1 MFLKEPAD
9 YTTLWINALVQ
20 IFNSR
25 KTILKKEKKSAKW
38 LIWSGS
44 SVTLQNGWF
53 FPSNGEK
60 LVFSILFRE
69 CNIW

>member
-1 MFLKEPAD
+1 MFSKEPAD

-20 IFNSR
+20 IFNSG
-25 KTILKKEKKSAKW
+25 KTNLKKEKKSAKW

-44 SVTLQNGWF
+44 SVTLQNGWC

-60 LVFSILFRE
+60 LVFFNFIP
-69 CNIW
+69 WM